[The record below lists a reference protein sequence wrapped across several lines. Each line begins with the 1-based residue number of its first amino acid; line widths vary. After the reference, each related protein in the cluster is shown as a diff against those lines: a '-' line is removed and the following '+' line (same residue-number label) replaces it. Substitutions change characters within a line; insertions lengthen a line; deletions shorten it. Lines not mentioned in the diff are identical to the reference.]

1 MILIDLN
8 QVMISNLMMQIN
20 SNALNAIDENMVR
33 HMVLN
38 SIRMYNMKFK
48 DSYGDIVIC
57 CDDKKYWRRDYFPY
71 YKAGR
76 KKDREASPLDWNLI
90 FETLNKVRDE
100 IKEYFPYKVIQVDK
114 TEADD
119 VIATLTHK
127 FGVPLKNSS
136 TEKILILSS
145 DKDFMQ
151 LQKFANV
158 DQYSPMAKKFLKTSE
173 PVKFLK
179 EHIIKG
185 DRGDGIPNILS
196 SDDTFITEARQ
207 KPVTE
212 KKLNTWV
219 AQKPEDFCDAS
230 MLRNYQRNESLIDLS
245 KVPSEYADKI
255 LTAYRTPKEVKGK
268 DKVLNYFIKNR
279 MKQLMEHIQE
289 F

>member
-1 MILIDLN
+1 MILLDLN
-8 QVMISNLMMQIN
+8 QVMISNLMMQPGITSGGIN
-20 SNALNAIDENMVR
+20 ENLIR

-38 SIRMYNMKFK
+38 SIRMYNVKFK
-48 DSYGDIVIC
+48 DEYGDLVIC
-57 CDDKKYWRRDYFPY
+57 ADDKKYWRRDLFPY
-71 YKAGR
+71 YKAAR
-76 KKDREASPLDWNLI
+76 KKAREESPYDWNLI
-90 FETLNKVRDE
+90 FETLNRVRDE
-100 IKEYFPYKVIQVDK
+100 IRENFPYKVIQIDK

-119 VIATLTHK
+119 VIGTICTNY
-127 FGVPLKNSS
+127 GVELKNSQS
-136 TEKILILSS
+136 EKILILSS

-196 SDDTFITEARQ
+196 SDDTFITESRQ

-212 KKLNTWV
+212 KKLNIWV
-219 AQKPEDFCDAS
+219 SQKPEDFCDAT
-230 MLRNYQRNESLIDLS
+230 MMRNYQRNESLIDLS
-245 KVPSEYADKI
+245 KVPSEYADRI
-255 LTAYRTPKEVKGK
+255 LTAYRNPTAIKGK
-268 DKVLNYFIKNR
+268 DKILNYFIKNR

>member
-1 MILIDLN
+1 MILLDLN
-8 QVMISNLMMQIN
+8 QVMISNLMMQPGIA
-20 SNALNAIDENMVR
+20 SGGIDENLIR

-38 SIRMYNMKFK
+38 SIRMYNVKFK
-48 DSYGDIVIC
+48 EEYGDLVIC
-57 CDDKKYWRRDYFPY
+57 ADDKKYWRKDLFPY
-71 YKAGR
+71 YKAAR
-76 KKDREASPLDWNLI
+76 KKSREDSPYDWNLI
-90 FETLNKVRDE
+90 FETLNRVRDE
-100 IKEYFPYKVIQVDK
+100 IRENFPYKVIQIDK

-119 VIATLTHK
+119 VIGTICINY
-127 FGVPLKNSS
+127 GVELRNSQS
-136 TEKILILSS
+136 EKILILSS

-173 PVKFLK
+173 PIKFLK
-179 EHIIKG
+179 EHILKG

-245 KVPSEYADKI
+245 KVPSEYTDRI
-255 LTAYRTPKEVKGK
+255 LTAYRSPKEVKGK

>member
-1 MILIDLN
+1 MILLDLN
-8 QVMISNLMMQIN
+8 QVMISNLMMQPGIA
-20 SNALNAIDENMVR
+20 SGGIDENLIR

-38 SIRMYNMKFK
+38 SIRMYNVKFK
-48 DSYGDIVIC
+48 AEYGDLVIC
-57 CDDKKYWRRDYFPY
+57 ADDKKYWRKDLFPY
-71 YKAGR
+71 YKAAR
-76 KKDREASPLDWNLI
+76 KKSREDSPYDWNLI
-90 FETLNKVRDE
+90 FETLNRVRDE
-100 IKEYFPYKVIQVDK
+100 IRENFPYKVIQIDK

-119 VIATLTHK
+119 VIGTICINY
-127 FGVPLKNSS
+127 GVELRNSQS
-136 TEKILILSS
+136 EKILILSS

-158 DQYSPMAKKFLKTSE
+158 DQYSPMGKKFLKTSE
-173 PVKFLK
+173 PIKFLK
-179 EHIIKG
+179 EHILKG

-219 AQKPEDFCDAS
+219 SQKPEDFCDAS

-245 KVPSEYADKI
+245 KVPSEYTDRI
-255 LTAYRTPKEVKGK
+255 LTAYRSPKEVKGK

>member
-1 MILIDLN
+1 MILLDLN
-8 QVMISNLMMQIN
+8 QVMISNLMMQPGIA
-20 SNALNAIDENMVR
+20 SGGIDENLIR

-38 SIRMYNMKFK
+38 SIRMYNVKFK
-48 DSYGDIVIC
+48 EEYGDLVIC
-57 CDDKKYWRRDYFPY
+57 ADDKKYWRKDLFPY
-71 YKAGR
+71 YKAAR
-76 KKDREASPLDWNLI
+76 KKSREDSPYDWNLI
-90 FETLNKVRDE
+90 FETLNRVRDE
-100 IKEYFPYKVIQVDK
+100 IRENFPYKVIQIDK

-119 VIATLTHK
+119 VIGTICTNY
-127 FGVPLKNSS
+127 GVELRNSQS
-136 TEKILILSS
+136 EKILILSS

-173 PVKFLK
+173 PIKFLK
-179 EHIIKG
+179 EHILKG

-245 KVPSEYADKI
+245 KVPSEYTDRI
-255 LTAYRTPKEVKGK
+255 LTAYRSPKEVKGK

>member
-1 MILIDLN
+1 MILLDLN
-8 QVMISNLMMQIN
+8 QVMISNLMMQPGIA
-20 SNALNAIDENMVR
+20 SGGIDENLIR

-38 SIRMYNMKFK
+38 SIRMYNVKFK
-48 DSYGDIVIC
+48 AEYGDLVIC
-57 CDDKKYWRRDYFPY
+57 ADDKKYWRKDLFPY
-71 YKAGR
+71 YKAAR
-76 KKDREASPLDWNLI
+76 KKSREDSPYDWNLI
-90 FETLNKVRDE
+90 FETLNRVRDE
-100 IKEYFPYKVIQVDK
+100 IRENFPYKVIQIDK

-119 VIATLTHK
+119 VIGTICINY
-127 FGVPLKNSS
+127 GVELRNSQS
-136 TEKILILSS
+136 EKILILSS

-173 PVKFLK
+173 PIKFLK
-179 EHIIKG
+179 EHILKG

-245 KVPSEYADKI
+245 KVPSEYTDRI
-255 LTAYRTPKEVKGK
+255 LTAYRSPKEVKGK

>member
-1 MILIDLN
+1 MILLDLN
-8 QVMISNLMMQIN
+8 QVMISNLMMQPGIA
-20 SNALNAIDENMVR
+20 SGGIDENLIR

-38 SIRMYNMKFK
+38 SIRMYNVKFK
-48 DSYGDIVIC
+48 DEYGDLVIC
-57 CDDKKYWRRDYFPY
+57 ADDKKYWRKDLFPY
-71 YKAGR
+71 YKAAR
-76 KKDREASPLDWNLI
+76 KKSREDSPYDWNLI
-90 FETLNKVRDE
+90 FETLNRVRDE
-100 IKEYFPYKVIQVDK
+100 IRENFPYKGIQIDK

-119 VIATLTHK
+119 VIGTICINY
-127 FGVPLKNSS
+127 GVELRNSQS
-136 TEKILILSS
+136 EKILILSS

-158 DQYSPMAKKFLKTSE
+158 YQYSPMAKKFLKTSE
-173 PVKFLK
+173 PIKFLK
-179 EHIIKG
+179 EHILKG

-245 KVPSEYADKI
+245 KVPSEYADRI
-255 LTAYRTPKEVKGK
+255 LTAYRSPKEVKGK

>member
-1 MILIDLN
+1 MILLDLN
-8 QVMISNLMMQIN
+8 QVMISNLMMQPGIA
-20 SNALNAIDENMVR
+20 SGGIDENLIR

-38 SIRMYNMKFK
+38 SIRMYNVKFK
-48 DSYGDIVIC
+48 AEYGDLVIC
-57 CDDKKYWRRDYFPY
+57 ADDKKYWRKDLFPY
-71 YKAGR
+71 YKAAR
-76 KKDREASPLDWNLI
+76 KKSREDSPYDWNLI
-90 FETLNKVRDE
+90 FETLNRVRDE
-100 IKEYFPYKVIQVDK
+100 IRENFPYKVIQIDK

-119 VIATLTHK
+119 IIGTICINY
-127 FGVPLKNSS
+127 GVELRNSQS
-136 TEKILILSS
+136 EKILILSS

-173 PVKFLK
+173 PIKFLK
-179 EHIIKG
+179 EHILKG

-245 KVPSEYADKI
+245 KVPSEYTDRI
-255 LTAYRTPKEVKGK
+255 LTAYRSPKEVKGK

>member
-1 MILIDLN
+1 MILLDLN
-8 QVMISNLMMQIN
+8 QVMISNLMMQPGIA
-20 SNALNAIDENMVR
+20 SGGIDENLIR

-38 SIRMYNMKFK
+38 SIRMYNVKFK
-48 DSYGDIVIC
+48 AEYGDLVIC
-57 CDDKKYWRRDYFPY
+57 ADDKKYWRKDLFPY
-71 YKAGR
+71 YKAAR
-76 KKDREASPLDWNLI
+76 KKSREDSPYDWNLI
-90 FETLNKVRDE
+90 FETLNRVRDE
-100 IKEYFPYKVIQVDK
+100 IRENFPYKVIQIDK

-119 VIATLTHK
+119 VIGTICINY
-127 FGVPLKNSS
+127 GVELRNSQS
-136 TEKILILSS
+136 EKILILSS

-173 PVKFLK
+173 PIKFLK
-179 EHIIKG
+179 EHILKG

-196 SDDTFITEARQ
+196 SDDTFVTEARQ

-245 KVPSEYADKI
+245 KVPSEYADRI
-255 LTAYRTPKEVKGK
+255 LTAYRSPKEVKGK

>member
-20 SNALNAIDENMVR
+20 SNALNVIDENMVR

-76 KKDREASPLDWNLI
+76 KKDREASPFDWNLI
-90 FETLNKVRDE
+90 FETLNRVRDE
-100 IKEYFPYKVIQVDK
+100 IKEHLPYKVIQVDK

-119 VIATLTHK
+119 IIGTLCHK
-127 FGVPLKNSS
+127 FGTQLKNDA

-151 LQKFANV
+151 LQKFVNV
-158 DQYSPMAKKFLKTSE
+158 EQYSPMGKKFLRTNSAD
-173 PVKFLK
+173 KFLK
-179 EHIIKG
+179 EHILKG
-185 DRGDGIPNILS
+185 DRSDGIPNFLS
-196 SDDTFITEARQ
+196 SDDTFVAESRQ

-212 KKLNTWV
+212 KKLNSWLE
-219 AQKPEDFCDAS
+219 QEPETFCDEI
-230 MLRNYQRNESLIDLS
+230 MLRNYKRNEMLIDLS
-245 KVPSEYADKI
+245 KIPQEIQSKILEHYDSANENSRDKI
-255 LTAYRTPKEVKGK
+255 F
-268 DKVLNYFIKNR
+268 NYFIKYR
-279 MKQLMEHIQE
+279 LKMLMEHIQE

>member
-1 MILIDLN
+1 MILLDLN
-8 QVMISNLMMQIN
+8 QVMISNLMMQPGIA
-20 SNALNAIDENMVR
+20 SGGIDENLIR

-38 SIRMYNMKFK
+38 SIRMYNVKFK
-48 DSYGDIVIC
+48 DEYGDLVIC
-57 CDDKKYWRRDYFPY
+57 ADDKKYWRKDLFPY
-71 YKAGR
+71 YKAAR
-76 KKDREASPLDWNLI
+76 KKSREDSPYDWNLI
-90 FETLNKVRDE
+90 FETLNRVRDE
-100 IKEYFPYKVIQVDK
+100 IRENFPYKVIQIDK

-119 VIATLTHK
+119 VIGTICINY
-127 FGVPLKNSS
+127 GVELRNSQS
-136 TEKILILSS
+136 EKILILSS

-173 PVKFLK
+173 PIKFLK
-179 EHIIKG
+179 EHILKG

-245 KVPSEYADKI
+245 KVPSEYADRI
-255 LTAYRTPKEVKGK
+255 LTAYRSPKEVRGK

>member
-1 MILIDLN
+1 MILLDLN
-8 QVMISNLMMQIN
+8 QVMISNLMMQPGIA
-20 SNALNAIDENMVR
+20 SGGIDENLIR

-38 SIRMYNMKFK
+38 SIRMYNVKFK
-48 DSYGDIVIC
+48 EEYGDLVIC
-57 CDDKKYWRRDYFPY
+57 ADDKKYWRKDLFPY
-71 YKAGR
+71 YKAAR
-76 KKDREASPLDWNLI
+76 KKSREDSPYDWNLI
-90 FETLNKVRDE
+90 FETLNRVRDE
-100 IKEYFPYKVIQVDK
+100 IRENFPYKVIQIDK

-119 VIATLTHK
+119 VIGTICINY
-127 FGVPLKNSS
+127 GVELRNSQS
-136 TEKILILSS
+136 EKILILSS

-173 PVKFLK
+173 PIKFLK
-179 EHIIKG
+179 EHILKG

-245 KVPSEYADKI
+245 KVPSEYADRI
-255 LTAYRTPKEVKGK
+255 LTAYRSPKEVKGK

>member
-1 MILIDLN
+1 MILLDLN
-8 QVMISNLMMQIN
+8 QVMISNLMMQPGIA
-20 SNALNAIDENMVR
+20 SGGIDENLIR

-38 SIRMYNMKFK
+38 SIRMYNVKFK
-48 DSYGDIVIC
+48 AEYGDLVIC
-57 CDDKKYWRRDYFPY
+57 ADDKKYWRKDLFPY
-71 YKAGR
+71 YKAAR
-76 KKDREASPLDWNLI
+76 KKSREDSPYDWNLI
-90 FETLNKVRDE
+90 FETLNRVRDE
-100 IKEYFPYKVIQVDK
+100 IRENFPYKVIQIDK

-119 VIATLTHK
+119 VIGTICINY
-127 FGVPLKNSS
+127 GVELRNSQS
-136 TEKILILSS
+136 EKILILSS

-158 DQYSPMAKKFLKTSE
+158 DQYSPMGKKFLKTSE
-173 PVKFLK
+173 PIKFLK
-179 EHIIKG
+179 EHILKG

-245 KVPSEYADKI
+245 KVPSEYTDRI
-255 LTAYRTPKEVKGK
+255 LTAYRSPKEVKGK

>member
-8 QVMISNLMMQIN
+8 QVMISNLMMQLN
-20 SNALNAIDENMVR
+20 SNASNPIDENLIR

-38 SIRMYNMKFK
+38 SIRMYNVKFK
-48 DSYGDIVIC
+48 DTYGDIVIC
-57 CDDKKYWRRDYFPY
+57 CDDKKYWRRDFFPY

-76 KKDREASPLDWNLI
+76 KKDRDASPFDWNLI

-100 IKEYFPYKVIQVDK
+100 IKEHFPYKVIQVDK

-119 VIATLTHK
+119 VIATLTQK
-127 FGVPLKNSS
+127 FGVQLKNST

-158 DQYSPMAKKFLKTSE
+158 EQFSPMGKKFLKCGD
-173 PVKFLK
+173 PDKFLK
-179 EHIIKG
+179 EHIFKG
-185 DRGDGIPNILS
+185 DRSDGIPNFLS
-196 SDDTFITEARQ
+196 CDDTFVTESRQ

-212 KKLNTWV
+212 KKLNKWLEEE
-219 AQKPEDFCDAS
+219 PESFCDEV
-230 MLRNYQRNESLIDLS
+230 MLRNYKRNELLIDLS
-245 KVPSEYADKI
+245 KIPTEYQEKI
-255 LTAYRTPKEVKGK
+255 LDAYDNAPKRGREKL
-268 DKVLNYFIKNR
+268 LNYFIQNR

>member
-1 MILIDLN
+1 
-8 QVMISNLMMQIN
+8 MMQIN
-20 SNALNAIDENMVR
+20 SNASNVIDENMVR

-76 KKDREASPLDWNLI
+76 KKDREASPFDWNLI

-127 FGVPLKNSS
+127 FGVPLKNST

-158 DQYSPMAKKFLKTSE
+158 EQYSPMGKKFLRTNTPE
-173 PVKFLK
+173 AFLK
-179 EHIIKG
+179 EHIIRG
-185 DRGDGIPNILS
+185 DRSDGIPNFMS
-196 SDDTFITEARQ
+196 SDDTFVVEARQ

-212 KKLNTWV
+212 KKLNKWLEEE
-219 AQKPEDFCDAS
+219 PESFCDEV
-230 MLRNYQRNESLIDLS
+230 MLRNYKRNELLIDLS
-245 KVPSEYADKI
+245 KIPTEYQEKI
-255 LTAYRTPKEVKGK
+255 LDAYDNTPKRGREKL
-268 DKVLNYFIKNR
+268 LNYFIQNR

>member
-1 MILIDLN
+1 MILLDLN
-8 QVMISNLMMQIN
+8 QVMISNLMMQPGIA
-20 SNALNAIDENMVR
+20 SGGIDENLIR

-38 SIRMYNMKFK
+38 SIRMYNVKFK
-48 DSYGDIVIC
+48 DEYGDLVIC
-57 CDDKKYWRRDYFPY
+57 ADDKKYWRKDLFPY
-71 YKAGR
+71 YKAAR
-76 KKDREASPLDWNLI
+76 KKSREDSPYDWNLI
-90 FETLNKVRDE
+90 FETLNRVRDE
-100 IKEYFPYKVIQVDK
+100 IRENFPYKVIQIDK

-119 VIATLTHK
+119 VIGTICINY
-127 FGVPLKNSS
+127 GVELRNSQS
-136 TEKILILSS
+136 EKILILSS

-173 PVKFLK
+173 PIKFLK
-179 EHIIKG
+179 EHILKG

-219 AQKPEDFCDAS
+219 SQKPEDFCDAS
-230 MLRNYQRNESLIDLS
+230 MLRNYQRNESLIGLS
-245 KVPSEYADKI
+245 KVPSEYADRI
-255 LTAYRTPKEVKGK
+255 LTAYRSPKEVKGK

>member
-1 MILIDLN
+1 MILLDLN
-8 QVMISNLMMQIN
+8 QVMISNLMMQPGIA
-20 SNALNAIDENMVR
+20 SGGIDENLIR

-38 SIRMYNMKFK
+38 SIRMYNVKFK
-48 DSYGDIVIC
+48 DEYGDLVIC
-57 CDDKKYWRRDYFPY
+57 ADDKKYWRKDLFPY
-71 YKAGR
+71 YKAAR
-76 KKDREASPLDWNLI
+76 KKSREDSPYDWNLI
-90 FETLNKVRDE
+90 FETLNRVRDE
-100 IKEYFPYKVIQVDK
+100 IRENFPYKVIQIDK

-119 VIATLTHK
+119 VIGTICINY
-127 FGVPLKNSS
+127 GVELRNSQS
-136 TEKILILSS
+136 EKILILSS

-173 PVKFLK
+173 PIKFLK
-179 EHIIKG
+179 EHILKG

-212 KKLNTWV
+212 KNLNTWV

-245 KVPSEYADKI
+245 KVPSEYADRI
-255 LTAYRTPKEVKGK
+255 LTAYRSPKEVKGK

>member
-1 MILIDLN
+1 MILLDLN
-8 QVMISNLMMQIN
+8 QVMISNLMMQPGIAN
-20 SNALNAIDENMVR
+20 GGIDENLIR

-38 SIRMYNMKFK
+38 SIRMYNVKFK
-48 DSYGDIVIC
+48 EEYGDLVIC
-57 CDDKKYWRRDYFPY
+57 ADDKKYWRKDLFPY
-71 YKAGR
+71 YKAAR
-76 KKDREASPLDWNLI
+76 KKSREESPYDWNLI
-90 FETLNKVRDE
+90 FETLNRVRDE
-100 IKEYFPYKVIQVDK
+100 IRENFPYKVIQIDK

-119 VIATLTHK
+119 VIGTICTNY
-127 FGVPLKNSS
+127 GVELKNSQS
-136 TEKILILSS
+136 EKILILSS

>member
-1 MILIDLN
+1 MILLDLN
-8 QVMISNLMMQIN
+8 QVMISNLMMQPGMTSDGIN
-20 SNALNAIDENMVR
+20 ENLIR

-38 SIRMYNMKFK
+38 SIRMYNVKFK
-48 DSYGDIVIC
+48 DEYGELIIC
-57 CDDKKYWRRDYFPY
+57 ADDKKYWRRDLFPY
-71 YKAGR
+71 YKAAR
-76 KKDREASPLDWNLI
+76 KKAREESPYDWNLI

-100 IKEYFPYKVIQVDK
+100 IRENFPYKVIQIDK

-119 VIATLTHK
+119 VIGTICTNY
-127 FGVPLKNSS
+127 GVELRNSQS
-136 TEKILILSS
+136 EKILILSS

-158 DQYSPMAKKFLKTSE
+158 DQYSPIAKKFLKTSE

-196 SDDTFITEARQ
+196 SDDTFITESRQ

-219 AQKPEDFCDAS
+219 AQNPEEFCDAT
-230 MLRNYQRNESLIDLS
+230 MMRNYKRNESLIDLA
-245 KVPSEYADKI
+245 KVPSEYADRI

>member
-1 MILIDLN
+1 MILLDLN
-8 QVMISNLMMQIN
+8 QVMISNLMMQPGIAN
-20 SNALNAIDENMVR
+20 GGIDENLIR

-38 SIRMYNMKFK
+38 SIRMYNVKFK
-48 DSYGDIVIC
+48 DEYGDLVIC
-57 CDDKKYWRRDYFPY
+57 ADDKKYWRKDLFPY
-71 YKAGR
+71 YKAAR
-76 KKDREASPLDWNLI
+76 KKSREESPYDWNLI
-90 FETLNKVRDE
+90 FETLNRVRDE
-100 IKEYFPYKVIQVDK
+100 IRENFPYKVIQIDK

-119 VIATLTHK
+119 VIGTICTNY
-127 FGVPLKNSS
+127 GVELKNSQS
-136 TEKILILSS
+136 EKILILSS

>member
-8 QVMISNLMMQIN
+8 QVMISNLMMQLN
-20 SNALNAIDENMVR
+20 SNASNPIDENLIR

-38 SIRMYNMKFK
+38 SIRMYNVKFK
-48 DSYGDIVIC
+48 DTYGDIVIC
-57 CDDKKYWRRDYFPY
+57 CDDKKYWRRDFFPY

-76 KKDREASPLDWNLI
+76 KKDRDASPFDWNLI

-100 IKEYFPYKVIQVDK
+100 IKEHFPYKVIQVDK

-119 VIATLTHK
+119 VIATLTQK
-127 FGVPLKNSS
+127 FGVQLKNST

-158 DQYSPMAKKFLKTSE
+158 EQFSPMGKKFLKCGD
-173 PVKFLK
+173 PDKFLK
-179 EHIIKG
+179 EHIFKG
-185 DRGDGIPNILS
+185 DRSDGIPNFLS
-196 SDDTFITEARQ
+196 CDDTFVTEARQ

-212 KKLNTWV
+212 KKLNKWLEEE
-219 AQKPEDFCDAS
+219 PESFCDEV
-230 MLRNYQRNESLIDLS
+230 MLRNYKRNELLIDLS
-245 KVPSEYADKI
+245 KIPTEYQEKI
-255 LTAYRTPKEVKGK
+255 LDAYDNAPKRGREKL
-268 DKVLNYFIKNR
+268 LNYFIQNR

>member
-1 MILIDLN
+1 MILLDLN
-8 QVMISNLMMQIN
+8 QVMISNLMMQPGITSGGIN
-20 SNALNAIDENMVR
+20 ENLIR

-38 SIRMYNMKFK
+38 SIRMYNTKFK
-48 DSYGDIVIC
+48 DEYGELVIC
-57 CDDKKYWRRDYFPY
+57 ADDKKYWRRDLFPY
-71 YKAGR
+71 YKASR
-76 KKDREASPLDWNLI
+76 KKAREESPYDWNLI
-90 FETLNKVRDE
+90 FETLNRVRDE
-100 IKEYFPYKVIQVDK
+100 IRENFPYKVIQIDK

-119 VIATLTHK
+119 VIGTICTNY
-127 FGVPLKNSS
+127 GVELRNSQS
-136 TEKILILSS
+136 EKILILSS

-158 DQYSPMAKKFLKTSE
+158 DQYSPIAKKFLKTSE

-196 SDDTFITEARQ
+196 SDDTFITESRQ

-212 KKLNTWV
+212 KKLNIWV
-219 AQKPEDFCDAS
+219 TQKPEDFCDAS

-245 KVPSEYADKI
+245 KVPGEYAEKI
-255 LTAYRTPKEVKGK
+255 MSAYRSPKEVKGK
-268 DKVLNYFIKNR
+268 DKILNYFIKNR

>member
-1 MILIDLN
+1 MILLDLN
-8 QVMISNLMMQIN
+8 QVMISNLMMQPGIA
-20 SNALNAIDENMVR
+20 SGGIDENLIR

-38 SIRMYNMKFK
+38 SIRMYNVKFK
-48 DSYGDIVIC
+48 AEYGDLVIC
-57 CDDKKYWRRDYFPY
+57 ADDKKYWRKDLFPY
-71 YKAGR
+71 YKAAR
-76 KKDREASPLDWNLI
+76 KKSREESPYDWNLI
-90 FETLNKVRDE
+90 FETLNRVRDE
-100 IKEYFPYKVIQVDK
+100 IRENFPYKVIQIDK

-119 VIATLTHK
+119 IIGTICINY
-127 FGVPLKNSS
+127 GVELRNSQS
-136 TEKILILSS
+136 EKILILSS

-173 PVKFLK
+173 PIKFLK
-179 EHIIKG
+179 EHILKG

-245 KVPSEYADKI
+245 KVPSEYTDRI
-255 LTAYRTPKEVKGK
+255 LTAYRSPKEVKGK

>member
-1 MILIDLN
+1 MILLDLN
-8 QVMISNLMMQIN
+8 QVMISNLMMQPGIA
-20 SNALNAIDENMVR
+20 SGGIDENLIR

-38 SIRMYNMKFK
+38 SIRMYNVKFK
-48 DSYGDIVIC
+48 QEYGDLVIC
-57 CDDKKYWRRDYFPY
+57 ADDKKYWRKDLFPY
-71 YKAGR
+71 YKAAR
-76 KKDREASPLDWNLI
+76 KKSREESPYDWNLI
-90 FETLNKVRDE
+90 FETLNRVRDE
-100 IKEYFPYKVIQVDK
+100 IRENFPYKVIQIDK

-119 VIATLTHK
+119 VIGTICTNY
-127 FGVPLKNSS
+127 GVELRNSQS
-136 TEKILILSS
+136 EKILILSS

-230 MLRNYQRNESLIDLS
+230 MLRNYQRNENLIDLS
-245 KVPSEYADKI
+245 KVPSEYTDRI
-255 LTAYRTPKEVKGK
+255 LTAYRSPKEVKGK

>member
-1 MILIDLN
+1 
-8 QVMISNLMMQIN
+8 VMISNLMMQLN
-20 SNALNAIDENMVR
+20 SNASNPIDENLIR

-38 SIRMYNMKFK
+38 SIRMYNVKFK
-48 DSYGDIVIC
+48 DTYGDIVIC
-57 CDDKKYWRRDYFPY
+57 CDDKKYWRRDFFPY

-76 KKDREASPLDWNLI
+76 KKDRDASPFDWNLI

-100 IKEYFPYKVIQVDK
+100 IKEHFPYKVIQVDK

-119 VIATLTHK
+119 VIATLTQK
-127 FGVPLKNSS
+127 FGVQLKNST

-158 DQYSPMAKKFLKTSE
+158 EQFSPMGKKFLKCGD
-173 PVKFLK
+173 PDKFLK
-179 EHIIKG
+179 EHIFKG
-185 DRGDGIPNILS
+185 DRSDGIPNFLS
-196 SDDTFITEARQ
+196 CDDTFVTEARQ

-212 KKLNTWV
+212 KKLNKWLEEE
-219 AQKPEDFCDAS
+219 PESFCDEV
-230 MLRNYQRNESLIDLS
+230 MLRNYKRNELLIDLS
-245 KVPSEYADKI
+245 KIPTEYQEKI
-255 LTAYRTPKEVKGK
+255 LDAYDNAPKRGREKL
-268 DKVLNYFIKNR
+268 LNYFIQNR

>member
-1 MILIDLN
+1 MILLDLN
-8 QVMISNLMMQIN
+8 QVMISNLMMQPGIA
-20 SNALNAIDENMVR
+20 SGGIDENLIR

-38 SIRMYNMKFK
+38 SIRMYNVKFK
-48 DSYGDIVIC
+48 EEYGDLVIC
-57 CDDKKYWRRDYFPY
+57 ADDKKYWRKDLFPY
-71 YKAGR
+71 YKAAR
-76 KKDREASPLDWNLI
+76 KKSREDSPYDWNLI
-90 FETLNKVRDE
+90 FETLNRVRDE
-100 IKEYFPYKVIQVDK
+100 IRENFPYKVIQIDK

-119 VIATLTHK
+119 VIGTICINY
-127 FGVPLKNSS
+127 GVELRNSQS
-136 TEKILILSS
+136 EKILILSS

-173 PVKFLK
+173 PIKFLK
-179 EHIIKG
+179 EHILKG

-196 SDDTFITEARQ
+196 SDDTFVTEARQ

-245 KVPSEYADKI
+245 KVPSEYTDRI
-255 LTAYRTPKEVKGK
+255 LTAYRSPKEVQGK